1 MNTLIHVF
9 LGIILQAFPFLLIGI
24 LISSAIQVFIPGD
37 AVARHFPRKVGMG
50 MLVAV
55 LFGFCLPVCD
65 CVSVPVFRSLVRKGV
80 PLPAAATFLLAAPV
94 INPVVMLS
102 TYYAYSGSLRAVAV
116 RAGLGIL
123 SAVVIGLIFHIR
135 PPKGEILSNGLHDEH
150 CDCGCCGGHEEEK
163 ESRSRHFL
171 SHSRSEF
178 FQVGKY
184 LVIGAFVSALFQT
197 IGTRNLSLTDG
208 AGYALSVFVMMVMAF
223 LLSLCSSSDAV
234 VARSFS
240 ADFSVGASMGF
251 LVFGP
256 MMDIKNVLM
265 LLSGFSGRF
274 VRRLAVTTFIVCYVV
289 VFLLARP
296 LLGV

>member
-1 MNTLIHVF
+1 
-9 LGIILQAFPFLLIGI
+9 
-24 LISSAIQVFIPGD
+24 
-37 AVARHFPRKVGMG
+37 
-50 MLVAV
+50 
-55 LFGFCLPVCD
+55 
-65 CVSVPVFRSLVRKGV
+65 
-80 PLPAAATFLLAAPV
+80 
-94 INPVVMLS
+94 
-102 TYYAYSGSLRAVAV
+102 
-116 RAGLGIL
+116 
-123 SAVVIGLIFHIR
+123 
-135 PPKGEILSNGLHDEH
+135 
-150 CDCGCCGGHEEEK
+150 
-163 ESRSRHFL
+163 
-171 SHSRSEF
+171 
-178 FQVGKY
+178 VGKY